1 MREKKERLKVWFD
14 EHKNDIKVYAYYATG
29 ICIGYFVGTKMA
41 NYRLTAGI
49 GALHVDGIIKFID
62 PSNGA
67 EIGIKKACEITKEI
81 YK

>member
-14 EHKNDIKVYAYYATG
+14 GHKNDIKMYACYATG
-29 ICIGYFVGTKMA
+29 ICVGYFVGTKIT
-41 NYRLTAGI
+41 NYKFTAGI

-67 EIGIKKACEITKEI
+67 EIGIKKACEIAGQMRK
-81 YK
+81 